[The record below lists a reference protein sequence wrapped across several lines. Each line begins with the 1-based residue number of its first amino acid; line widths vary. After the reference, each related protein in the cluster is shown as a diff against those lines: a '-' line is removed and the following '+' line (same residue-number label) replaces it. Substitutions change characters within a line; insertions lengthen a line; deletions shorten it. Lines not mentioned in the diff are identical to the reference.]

1 MLKIRLRRMGSRHRP
16 HYRVVVS
23 DSRRTPTSSAVDE
36 IGFYDPRKNPKLL
49 KIDLERV
56 DYWKGHGAQ
65 LSDTVRKLVR
75 HAKRKPVETPVEP
88 AKPEKKGKAAKTAEK
103 AAEVVTETAEKVA
116 EVVTETAE
124 KAAEVVAETAEKVV
138 DAVAE
143 AASEETPAA
152 DTASDDEKADKA

>member
-23 DSRRTPTSSAVDE
+23 DSRRTPTSSAIDE

-75 HAKRKPVETPVEP
+75 HSKRQPEETPVEP
-88 AKPEKKGKAAKTAEK
+88 AKPEKKGKVAKAAEK
-103 AAEVVTETAEKVA
+103 AV
-116 EVVTETAE
+116 
-124 KAAEVVAETAEKVV
+124 EVVAETAEKVADV
-138 DAVAE
+138 VTETAEAVAETVEAVAE
-143 AASEETPAA
+143 AV
-152 DTASDDEKADKA
+152 TAESTEAEATSDDASADEEKADKA